1 MTVENLTWATASTA
15 STSNSTNTT
24 SVVISTSRTSEF
36 HCHSNEER
44 IVESMSNYQII
55 LAKRILKSK

>member
-1 MTVENLTWATASTA
+1 MTVENLIWATASTA

-36 HCHSNEER
+36 HFHSNEER
-44 IVESMSNYQII
+44 VVESMSAYQII
-55 LAKRILKSK
+55 LAKRI